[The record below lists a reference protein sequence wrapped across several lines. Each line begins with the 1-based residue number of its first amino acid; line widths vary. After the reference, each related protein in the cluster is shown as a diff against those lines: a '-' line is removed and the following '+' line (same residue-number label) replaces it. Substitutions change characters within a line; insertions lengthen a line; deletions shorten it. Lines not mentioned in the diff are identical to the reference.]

1 MIGVELAA
9 VAVIVVLAVGYVIR
23 KSLAGAAGEKGSC
36 RACDTNCACAPKT
49 SDRPPE

>member
-1 MIGVELAA
+1 MGVELAA

-36 RACDTNCACAPKT
+36 RACDSNCACVRKSPE
-49 SDRPPE
+49 RPTD